1 MRRRNQSKADRALN
15 RRSMKR
21 SSLCEANVKAVGDEL
36 FELVEGVV
44 EFVVEFAR
52 MYSASSSY
60 YLAQHC
66 NRSLVDCRSPA

>member
-1 MRRRNQSKADRALN
+1 
-15 RRSMKR
+15 MKR

-52 MYSASSSY
+52 MYSASSS
-60 YLAQHC
+60 
-66 NRSLVDCRSPA
+66 